1 MDSKK
6 TCVACNT
13 KKYNLDYSSQKDMPE
28 WMKKTGKKNIVPLEN
43 MPKMSNLHKIEIN
56 VPQLKN
62 KMIYFWATE
71 SKNIK
76 KNSGTLKKCEP
87 KCNPDYAYGNYCNSE
102 SLN

>member
-1 MDSKK
+1 MD
-6 TCVACNT
+6 
-13 KKYNLDYSSQKDMPE
+13 E
-28 WMKKTGKKNIVPLEN
+28 KTGKKNIVPLEN

-76 KNSGTLKKCEP
+76 KNSGIRKSNQNVIQIMLGIVIVSH
-87 KCNPDYAYGNYCNSE
+87 N
-102 SLN
+102 